1 MLLNNDQ
8 RIAKK
13 AYEKKLITL
22 SIILTVFISFLNSE
36 AGLKYPKLSSLF
48 ASIETLS
55 QMELDEANI
64 TCSPYSLFYGK
75 CKVLEPYFCAD
86 GAMAARCRFTGDQ
99 SHYCSAILVI
109 ICTIFPLEPHP

>member
-1 MLLNNDQ
+1 M
-8 RIAKK
+8 K
-13 AYEKKLITL
+13 KKLITL

-36 AGLKYPKLSSLF
+36 AGLKYPELSSLF
-48 ASIETLS
+48 ASIEILG
-55 QMELDEANI
+55 QVELDEANI

-75 CKVLEPYFCAD
+75 CKVLEPY
-86 GAMAARCRFTGDQ
+86 CRFTGDQ